1 MFEWVR
7 GLVEAG
13 GYGGIFLLMVLE
25 NLFPP
30 IPSELIMAAAG
41 FHAGEPGA
49 TISLPGIIVV
59 AVLGTLC
66 GNLLWYELGRWLGVE
81 RFRPL
86 VQRFGKW
93 FAVEEEDLDRATDML
108 RRWGPFAICIG
119 RMFPGVR
126 TLISVPAGMVE
137 IPRGVFYLWTALGSG
152 VWLSFLA
159 IAGYLLSALP
169 EFTPPAARDRDVRSS
184 LPTPEQAVRIA
195 PKPKT
200 PVEAEPR
207 TPLPT
212 TPAPANPGPA
222 TRSSQ

>member
-1 MFEWVR
+1 MFQWVTEM
-7 GLVEAG
+7 VAAG
-13 GYGGIFLLMVLE
+13 GLLGVFALMVLE

-59 AVLGTLC
+59 AVLGTLA
-66 GNLLWYELGRWLGVE
+66 GNLFWYELGRWLGVE

-152 VWLSFLA
+152 VWLTFLA
-159 IAGYLLSALP
+159 VAGYFLQDHYALVERWVEP
-169 EFTPPAARDRDVRSS
+169 LAWVVVGVAAGGYAAHLAYAFRRSRRRR
-184 LPTPEQAVRIA
+184 QQQ
-195 PKPKT
+195 
-200 PVEAEPR
+200 
-207 TPLPT
+207 
-212 TPAPANPGPA
+212 G
-222 TRSSQ
+222 

>member
-1 MFEWVR
+1 MLEWVR

-41 FHAGEPGA
+41 FHAGEPGSRL
-49 TISLPGIIVV
+49 SLAWIV
-59 AVLGTLC
+59 AVAVAGTVA
-66 GNLLWYELGRWLGVE
+66 GNLFWYEFGRWLGVE
-81 RFRPL
+81 RVRPL
-86 VQRFGKW
+86 VRRFGKW

-137 IPRGVFYLWTALGSG
+137 IPRGVFYLWTALGSA
-152 VWLSFLA
+152 VWLTFLA
-159 IAGYLLSALP
+159 VAGYFLQDNYALVERWVDP
-169 EFTPPAARDRDVRSS
+169 LAWVVVGVAAGGYAAHLAYAFRRSRRRR
-184 LPTPEQAVRIA
+184 QQR
-195 PKPKT
+195 
-200 PVEAEPR
+200 
-207 TPLPT
+207 
-212 TPAPANPGPA
+212 G
-222 TRSSQ
+222 

>member
-41 FHAGEPGA
+41 FHAGEPGSRL
-49 TISLPGIIVV
+49 SLVGIV
-59 AVLGTLC
+59 AVAVAGTLA
-66 GNLLWYELGRWLGVE
+66 GNLFWYELGRWLGVE

-86 VQRFGKW
+86 VARYGKW
-93 FAVEEEDLDRATDML
+93 FAVEEEDLDRATTML
-108 RRWGPFAICIG
+108 KRWGPFAICIG

-137 IPRGVFYLWTALGSG
+137 IPRGVFYLWTALGSS
-152 VWLSFLA
+152 VWLTFLA
-159 IAGYLLSALP
+159 MAGYFLEDNDDRVEKWVEPLAWVVVGV
-169 EFTPPAARDRDVRSS
+169 AAGGY
-184 LPTPEQAVRIA
+184 AA
-195 PKPKT
+195 PR
-200 PVEAEPR
+200 AHAFRRAR
-207 TPLPT
+207 TRRQQ
-212 TPAPANPGPA
+212 G
-222 TRSSQ
+222 

>member
-41 FHAGEPGA
+41 FHAGEPGSKL
-49 TISLPGIIVV
+49 SLVGIV
-59 AVLGTLC
+59 AVAVAGTLA
-66 GNLLWYELGRWLGVE
+66 GNVFWYELGRWLGIE

-86 VQRFGKW
+86 VARFGKW
-93 FAVEEEDLDRATDML
+93 FAVEEEDLDRATNML
-108 RRWGPFAICIG
+108 KRWGPFAICIG

-137 IPRGVFYLWTALGSG
+137 IPRGVFYLWTALGSS
-152 VWLSFLA
+152 VWLTFLA
-159 IAGYLLSALP
+159 LAGYFLEDNYDRVEKWVEPLAWVVVGVAAGGYAAHLLHA
-169 EFTPPAARDRDVRSS
+169 FRRRRRR
-184 LPTPEQAVRIA
+184 QQQ
-195 PKPKT
+195 
-200 PVEAEPR
+200 
-207 TPLPT
+207 
-212 TPAPANPGPA
+212 G
-222 TRSSQ
+222 

>member
-1 MFEWVR
+1 MFQWVTEM
-7 GLVEAG
+7 VAAG
-13 GYGGIFLLMVLE
+13 GLWGVFALMVLE

-30 IPSELIMAAAG
+30 IPSELIMAASG
-41 FHAGEPGA
+41 FAAARGQM
-49 TISLPGIIVV
+49 SLLWLIVFAV
-59 AVLGTLC
+59 AGTLA
-66 GNLLWYELGRWLGVE
+66 GNLFWYELGRWLGVE

-152 VWLSFLA
+152 VWLTFLA
-159 IAGYLLSALP
+159 VAGYFLQDHYALVERWVEP
-169 EFTPPAARDRDVRSS
+169 LAWVVVGVAAGGYAAHLAYAFRRSRRRR
-184 LPTPEQAVRIA
+184 QQQ
-195 PKPKT
+195 
-200 PVEAEPR
+200 
-207 TPLPT
+207 
-212 TPAPANPGPA
+212 G
-222 TRSSQ
+222 

>member
-30 IPSELIMAAAG
+30 IPSELIMAASG
-41 FHAGEPGA
+41 FAAARGQM
-49 TISLPGIIVV
+49 SLFWLIVFAV
-59 AVLGTLC
+59 AGTLA
-66 GNLLWYELGRWLGVE
+66 GNIVWYELGRWLGVE

-152 VWLSFLA
+152 VWLTFLA
-159 IAGYLLSALP
+159 VAGYFLQDHYALVERWVEP
-169 EFTPPAARDRDVRSS
+169 LAWVVVGVAAGGYAAHLAYAFRRSRRRR
-184 LPTPEQAVRIA
+184 QQQ
-195 PKPKT
+195 
-200 PVEAEPR
+200 
-207 TPLPT
+207 
-212 TPAPANPGPA
+212 G
-222 TRSSQ
+222 

>member
-159 IAGYLLSALP
+159 IAGYLLQDHYALVERWVEP
-169 EFTPPAARDRDVRSS
+169 LAWVAVGVAAGGYAAHLAYAFRRSRRRRQ
-184 LPTPEQAVRIA
+184 LQQQ
-195 PKPKT
+195 
-200 PVEAEPR
+200 
-207 TPLPT
+207 
-212 TPAPANPGPA
+212 G
-222 TRSSQ
+222 